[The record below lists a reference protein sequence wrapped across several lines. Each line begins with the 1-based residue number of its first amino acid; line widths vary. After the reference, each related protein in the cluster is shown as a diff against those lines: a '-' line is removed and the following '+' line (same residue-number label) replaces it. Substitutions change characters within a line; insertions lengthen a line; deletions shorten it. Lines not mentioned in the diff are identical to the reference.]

1 MIQNK
6 EKPLAVIHVDVDS
19 LWTIKQ
25 DFGQIINR
33 DDCVAYGE
41 AIPRFLEIFDAEN
54 VKATFFAIGDD
65 AKRNI
70 AADMIQNIV
79 AKGHEIGNHTMNHRA
94 DFGIISLEEM
104 RKEIIECDSILSQVT
119 NTDLIGFRSPGY
131 FFNESLISTLLQL
144 NYKYDTSSL
153 PTILFPLMNL
163 GLLFLSGFK
172 KTDKK
177 LGRMKDIF
185 RGIKPYY
192 LNSDGTKSILPSSN
206 KIFEIPITVIP
217 NIRFPFH
224 STMVF
229 MLGENLFNL
238 GIKLVKLYNLPLIY
252 VFHAVDLFPEINHK
266 DKINHPTLRL
276 CFSKRQQIV
285 NNIIKSINRNFNVV
299 STVEFIKDY
308 SK

>member
-1 MIQNK
+1 LIKKND
-6 EKPLAVIHVDVDS
+6 KPLAVIHVDVDS

-33 DDCVAYGE
+33 NDCVAYSE
-41 AIPRFLEIFDAEN
+41 AIPRFLEIFEAEN

-79 AKGHEIGNHTMNHRA
+79 AKGHEIGNHTMNHCV
-94 DFGIISLEEM
+94 DFGSISIKEM
-104 RKEIIECDSILSQVT
+104 KKEIIECDSILSQVT

-131 FFNESLISTLLQL
+131 YFNESLISTLLQL

-153 PTILFPLMNL
+153 PTILFPVMNL
-163 GLLFLSGFK
+163 GLKFLSGFS

-177 LGRMKDIF
+177 IGRISDIF

-192 LNSDGTKSILPSSN
+192 LDSNGTKFSSPAQNRIL
-206 KIFEIPITVIP
+206 ELPITVIP
-217 NIRFPFH
+217 NIRLPFH

-229 MLGENLFNL
+229 MLGDNLFNL
-238 GIKLVKLYNLPLIY
+238 GIKLVKLHNMPLIY
-252 VFHAVDLFPEINHK
+252 LFHAVDLFPDMGMKLKH
-266 DKINHPTLRL
+266 NHPTLRL
-276 CFSKRQQIV
+276 SFSSRQQIV
-285 NNIIKSINRNFNVV
+285 KNIVKTIKSNFKVV
-299 STVEFIKDY
+299 STLNLMNVY
-308 SK
+308 SN